1 MPDDFHLHL
10 RDGEELASIVGDSA
24 RRFARAV
31 IMPNLVPPVVSVRQA
46 LEYRKRILACLPENP
61 GFNPLMTLYLTD
73 DTGRDEVDRVAGS
86 EEVCAFKYYP
96 AGATTNSASGV
107 TDIHKV
113 MPLLEHMAQRDVPLL
128 VHGEVTDADVDVF
141 DREKMFIERV
151 LAPLAE
157 NISSLRIVFE
167 HITTSEAVQFVT
179 AASEK
184 IAATITPHHLMLDR
198 NAIFSG
204 GINPHHYC
212 LPLLKREEH
221 RQALVTAAVSGNP
234 KFFLGSDSAPHGLRA
249 KEKPPGCA
257 GIYNAF
263 AAIELYATVFDA
275 ASSLGTLEIFAS
287 RNGARFYGLPLNTEK
302 ITLCREDWSIPDTIT
317 FADTLLVPF
326 MAGNAC
332 QWKLVNPDIAPV
344 RLEED

>member
-1 MPDDFHLHL
+1 MDTITLLKPDDFHLHL
-10 RDGEELASIVGDSA
+10 RDGEELSSIVGHSA

-31 IMPNLVPPVVSVRQA
+31 IMPNLAPPVVFVRQA
-46 LEYRKRILACLPENP
+46 LEYRQRVLACLPGHT

-73 DTGRDEVDRVAGS
+73 DTGADEVDRVADN

-107 TDIHKV
+107 TAIDKV

-128 VHGEVTDADVDVF
+128 VHGEVTDAGVDVF

-151 LAPLAE
+151 LAPLAG
-157 NISSLRIVFE
+157 NISTLRIVFE
-167 HITTSEAVQFVT
+167 HITTRDAVQFVT
-179 AASEK
+179 SASEK

-221 RQALVTAAVSGNP
+221 RQAPGSGSGRRQP
-234 KFFLGSDSAPHGLRA
+234 
-249 KEKPPGCA
+249 
-257 GIYNAF
+257 
-263 AAIELYATVFDA
+263 
-275 ASSLGTLEIFAS
+275 EIFP
-287 RNGARFYGLPLNTEK
+287 G
-302 ITLCREDWSIPDTIT
+302 
-317 FADTLLVPF
+317 
-326 MAGNAC
+326 
-332 QWKLVNPDIAPV
+332 Q
-344 RLEED
+344 